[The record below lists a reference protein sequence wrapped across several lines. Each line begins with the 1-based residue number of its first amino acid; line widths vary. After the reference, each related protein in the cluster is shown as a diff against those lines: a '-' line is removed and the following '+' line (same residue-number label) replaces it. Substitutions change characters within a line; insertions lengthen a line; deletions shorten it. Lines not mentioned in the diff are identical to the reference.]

1 MDDREKQHLRRNQ
14 MMDSQLIEKVIAAIE
29 KELPEVFPRHKINKL
44 SPSFPW
50 AKGTMQNRDCDG
62 NGVKEKFTI
71 GKHVFYT
78 RASTLAL
85 VREEL
90 SK

>member
-1 MDDREKQHLRRNQ
+1 ME
-14 MMDSQLIEKVIAAIE
+14 MELIEKVVRAIE

-50 AKGTMQNRDCDG
+50 AKGTMQNRDSDG
-62 NGVKEKFTI
+62 SGVKEKFMI

-78 RASTLAL
+78 RDSTLDL
-85 VREEL
+85 VRKEL